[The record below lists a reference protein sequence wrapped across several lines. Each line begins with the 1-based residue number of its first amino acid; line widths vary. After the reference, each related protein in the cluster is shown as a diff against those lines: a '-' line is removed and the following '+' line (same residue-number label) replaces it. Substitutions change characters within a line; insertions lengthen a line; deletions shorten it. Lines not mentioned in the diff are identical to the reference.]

1 LTALAA
7 TREEGSPYYVSPENS
22 RALRSTAEQIAKLD
36 RALKLFSDAKA
47 RREEAERGVQAAKF
61 ELGDLSRAPR
71 VTGDIK
77 AMAQHE
83 AAIEN
88 AQIALN
94 KATKVFIDINRE
106 VEQAA
111 VAVSELHATITH
123 AARLELEPVR
133 RAAMKQFE
141 AALDGLLAAIEV
153 CTALNRV
160 LGNGQSY
167 IWPQIPHPLNGDD
180 AAYRRPRAEPAVA
193 PEWLRYQKLRGGA
206 MDAASEVPPAQ
217 AAE

>member
-1 LTALAA
+1 M
-7 TREEGSPYYVSPENS
+7 SPPKIPEP
-22 RALRSTAEQIAKLD
+22 LRSTAEQIAKLD

-88 AQIALN
+88 AQIALK

-141 AALDGLLAAIEV
+141 AALDGLLAAIET
-153 CTALNRV
+153 CTALNRT
-160 LGNGQSY
+160 LGNGSTH
-167 IWPQIPHPLNGDD
+167 IWPTVPSPLDNAD
-180 AAYRRPRAEPAVA
+180 AAYKRPRTSPDM
-193 PEWLRYQKLRGGA
+193 PGEWLRFQQLRRTA
-206 MDAASEVPPAQ
+206 ADAADELPAQQ